1 MDGFW
6 QIITNGFSA
15 KGAFLIG
22 LIIALAVYLRFLSA
36 TRLKPTPPESP
47 EDTVLSEAELDRYA
61 RHIVLREIGGA
72 GQMRLR
78 KARVLVIGAGGLS
91 APILSYLTGAGVGL
105 IGIIDDDVVEV
116 SNLQRQVLFDET
128 HLNKPK
134 VFAAQMRL
142 NLLNPYVKIAPYHRR
157 FDADIAADLIKDFD
171 LIIDGSDNFATRWLV
186 NKTCWRV
193 KKPFIFGAIG
203 QWDGQVSLFNPNAD
217 NPPCYACVFP
227 IEPTRDQMPS
237 CAESGVMGAL
247 PAIIGAM
254 MASEAIKW
262 ITGAGAVLQGHLM
275 IYDALGAESRKIKIS
290 RAKNCAV
297 CGKPAQKPTKAQ
309 IKAPPKAQIKAQSKA

>member
-1 MDGFW
+1 MPA
-6 QIITNGFSA
+6 ILSCVKSA
-15 KGAFLIG
+15 G
-22 LIIALAVYLRFLSA
+22 L
-36 TRLKPTPPESP
+36 
-47 EDTVLSEAELDRYA
+47 
-61 RHIVLREIGGA
+61 

-157 FDADIAADLIKDFD
+157 FDTDIATDLIKDFD

-186 NKTCWRV
+186 NKTCWQA

-203 QWDGQVSLFNPNAD
+203 QWDGQVSVFNPNAD
-217 NPPCYACVFP
+217 NPPAMLAFS
-227 IEPTRDQMPS
+227 RLNQ
-237 CAESGVMGAL
+237 
-247 PAIIGAM
+247 PAT
-254 MASEAIKW
+254 KCP
-262 ITGAGAVLQGHLM
+262 AVPNRVLWVLCP
-275 IYDALGAESRKIKIS
+275 R
-290 RAKNCAV
+290 
-297 CGKPAQKPTKAQ
+297 
-309 IKAPPKAQIKAQSKA
+309 